1 MKYSDMTQQQLRKEL
16 ETLDEQYDDFRKLG
30 LSLNMSRGKPSDEQI
45 KTVMGILDCVD
56 SKTDYISKEGTNC
69 LNYGSPTGLLE
80 CKELFAEMLGI
91 DPAQII
97 LGGNSSLELMYDYIC
112 QCMLKGAGGAPWASQ
127 GNISFLCPVPG
138 YDRHFKICEFLGIN
152 MINVPL
158 LSDGPDMNIVK
169 ELCKDSSVKG
179 MFCVPKYSNP
189 TGITYSDEVCRELAS
204 MKTAD
209 DFRIIWDNAY
219 VVHDLFGKGDFL
231 PEILS
236 LCEKAGNPDRAV
248 EFSSTSKISLSGA
261 GISAVCANKNN
272 YEMIKERFAAQ
283 TIGHDKIN
291 QLRHAVYFRDLP
303 HIKAHMKE
311 LSDIISP
318 KFEAVI
324 SSFEKQLGESGTAK
338 WTSPNGGYFISLDV
352 MPGTA
357 SRVYELCKN
366 GGVTLTKAGASFPY
380 GKDPQDTN
388 IRIAPT
394 CPSEQDLRKATELL
408 CICVKKAAAEK
419 LLSDQ

>member
-158 LSDGPDMNIVK
+158 LSDGP
-169 ELCKDSSVKG
+169 
-179 MFCVPKYSNP
+179 
-189 TGITYSDEVCRELAS
+189 T
-204 MKTAD
+204 
-209 DFRIIWDNAY
+209 
-219 VVHDLFGKGDFL
+219 
-231 PEILS
+231 
-236 LCEKAGNPDRAV
+236 
-248 EFSSTSKISLSGA
+248 
-261 GISAVCANKNN
+261 
-272 YEMIKERFAAQ
+272 
-283 TIGHDKIN
+283 
-291 QLRHAVYFRDLP
+291 
-303 HIKAHMKE
+303 
-311 LSDIISP
+311 
-318 KFEAVI
+318 
-324 SSFEKQLGESGTAK
+324 
-338 WTSPNGGYFISLDV
+338 
-352 MPGTA
+352 
-357 SRVYELCKN
+357 
-366 GGVTLTKAGASFPY
+366 
-380 GKDPQDTN
+380 
-388 IRIAPT
+388 
-394 CPSEQDLRKATELL
+394 
-408 CICVKKAAAEK
+408 
-419 LLSDQ
+419 